1 MFGLNAAELEEAYS
15 VGCYALKPVDIV
27 SGSGATLRA
36 RDGREYLDFG
46 ASYGA
51 CNVGHCNPAVVEAV
65 RRQAGELMFI
75 SATYPNERRALLQ
88 ERLASM
94 MPAGLDR
101 VFLCNSGTEAVEAA
115 LKFARFVTKRQ
126 RFVAMKRAFHGRT
139 FGALSATFKGEY
151 REGFGELLP
160 VDFISYN
167 EPAEAVG
174 AITDST
180 AAVILELVQG
190 EGGVHPARS
199 EFLDAVSRACREKGA
214 LLIVDEIQTGF
225 GRTGKMFALE
235 HFGATP
241 DIVCLAKS
249 LGGGFPVGAMVTRK
263 EHCVL
268 PKAAHGSTFGGNPLA
283 CAAAL
288 AAIGYIQENR
298 LWERAAALGKLLME
312 ELSAANLPPV
322 REVRGLGLMVGI
334 ELKQKSAPY
343 LSRLLEKGVLAMPA
357 GVNVVRLL
365 PPLVM
370 SGEELRRGI
379 AVLKEVLA
387 GG

>member
-1 MFGLNAAELEEAYS
+1 MNTAELEEAFS
-15 VGCYALKPVDIV
+15 VGCYALKPVNIV
-27 SGSGATLRA
+27 SGRGAILRSD
-36 RDGREYLDFG
+36 DGREYLDFG
-46 ASYGA
+46 ASFGA

-65 RRQAGELMFI
+65 RKQAGELMFI
-75 SATYPNERRALLQ
+75 SATYPNAIRARLQ
-88 ERLASM
+88 EKIGSI

-167 EPAEAVG
+167 ESSDAEG
-174 AITDST
+174 AITNET

-190 EGGVHPARS
+190 EGGVHPARP

-225 GRTGKMFALE
+225 GRTGRMFAME
-235 HFGATP
+235 HFGAAP

-249 LGGGFPVGAMVTRK
+249 LGGGFPIGAMVTRK

-283 CAAAL
+283 CAAAR
-288 AAIGYIQENR
+288 AAIGVIEQDR
-298 LWERAAALGKLLME
+298 LWERAAALGKILME
-312 ELSAANLPPV
+312 ELSSADLPPV
-322 REVRGLGLMVGI
+322 REIRGLGLMIGL
-334 ELKQKSAPY
+334 ELRHKSAPY
-343 LSRLLEKGVLAMPA
+343 LAKLLEKGVLAMPA
-357 GVNVVRLL
+357 GANVIRLL

-370 SGEELRRGI
+370 SEEQLRRGM
-379 AVLKEVLA
+379 AVLKDVLA